1 MLEMDPK
8 QVWVGVMNRTRIAAV
23 VASLAGALLLS
34 GASANAQSTS
44 AGVKLAQ
51 AAPQDP
57 TAPPRYRRTPRLRVT
72 PYEEGVVPHYNPG
85 PDAVRLCNAHY
96 EQEYR
101 PSGTVIVPRMHCYW
115 TRDPRARAV
124 AD

>member
-1 MLEMDPK
+1 MDRK
-8 QVWVGVMNRTRIAAV
+8 QVGGVMNRIGIAAV
-23 VASLAGALLLS
+23 VASLAGAVLLS
-34 GASANAQSTS
+34 GTCANGQSAS

-57 TAPPRYRRTPRLRVT
+57 TAPPRVRRLPRLRVT
-72 PYEEGVVPHYNPG
+72 PYEEEGVVPHYYPG
-85 PDAVRLCNAHY
+85 PNAVRVCNAHY

-101 PSGTVIVPRMHCYW
+101 PSGTVIVPKMHCYW
-115 TRDPRARAV
+115 TRDARARAV